1 MASFF
6 FFFPPL
12 FLFFPTHLHEEMT
25 KIIIIK
31 IKKTQVTHLQANDA
45 DKSFFVCSEKKPKK
59 KRKTTQAF
67 TANKQT
73 NKKKKRLA
81 DIKH

>member
-6 FFFPPL
+6 FFFSPL

-59 KRKTTQAF
+59 KEK
-67 TANKQT
+67 NNSGVHSKQT
-73 NKKKKRLA
+73 NKQEKKRLA